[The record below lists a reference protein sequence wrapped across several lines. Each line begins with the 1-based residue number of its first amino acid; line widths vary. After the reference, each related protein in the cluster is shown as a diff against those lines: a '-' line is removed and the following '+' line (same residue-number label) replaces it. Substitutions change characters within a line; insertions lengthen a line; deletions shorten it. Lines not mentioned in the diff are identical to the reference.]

1 MASSARANA
10 FLSLVH
16 RILENPQFINDFDT
30 PPPIILSPPIILL
43 RDGGEKENVDTEE
56 EIQYAEEMR
65 VVRKEVYNSVPA
77 YLKRDEE
84 NFAKE
89 AKRKDEVDG

>member
-10 FLSLVH
+10 FLSLIH

-30 PPPIILSPPIILL
+30 PPPIILSPPILL
-43 RDGGEKENVDTEE
+43 RRDGGEKENIDTEE
-56 EIQYAEEMR
+56 ELNYAEEMK
-65 VVRKEVYNSVPA
+65 VVRKQVYNSVPA

-84 NFAKE
+84 IFAKE
-89 AKRKDEVDG
+89 ARRKDEVDG